1 MRKVAEQGLFVL
13 TCAMAALFMGAG
25 WGALIY
31 QFDREVGWWIGV
43 GFGGFTFWMLVCA
56 GWDVEGRYAEKRN
69 RRFDD

>member
-1 MRKVAEQGLFVL
+1 MRKLAEQGLFVL
-13 TCAMAALFMGAG
+13 TCLMSAVFMGAG

-31 QFDREVGWWIGV
+31 QFDQEVGLWIGGV
-43 GFGGFTFWMLVCA
+43 FGCFTFWMLVTA

>member
-1 MRKVAEQGLFVL
+1 MRKLAEQGLFVL
-13 TCAMAALFMGAG
+13 TCLVAALFMGAG

-31 QFDREVGWWIGV
+31 QFDQEAGVWVGV
-43 GFGGFTFWMLVCA
+43 LFGGFTFLMLVFA

>member
-1 MRKVAEQGLFVL
+1 MRKLAEQGLFVL
-13 TCAMAALFMGAG
+13 TCAMASLFMGVG

-43 GFGGFTFWMLVCA
+43 TFGCSTFLMLVFA
-56 GWDVEGRYAEKRN
+56 GWDAEGRYAEKRN